1 VEVDLRSDVLNP
13 GTEWSWPLGPPEVRL
28 PGGSLDALALALAAG
43 DSGAQ
48 LSYRTWGYVLEWEDR
63 PPEQENEDV
72 ARAMRCYRLTYL
84 LQNRAG
90 MEADDQRTRC
100 GPFVE
105 GVALTREGQGADL
118 AEADHRNLRDAIFR
132 LLDKAGAALDVI
144 G

>member
-1 VEVDLRSDVLNP
+1 MEVDLRRDALKSE
-13 GTEWSWPLGPPEVRL
+13 TEWCWPLGPPEVRL

-48 LSYRTWGYVLEWEDR
+48 LIYRTWGYVLEWEDR
-63 PPEQENEDV
+63 PPEQENEDA
-72 ARAMRCYRLTYL
+72 ARAMRWYKLAYL
-84 LQNRAG
+84 FQNRAG
-90 MEADDQRTRC
+90 MEADDQMTRS

-105 GVALTREGQGADL
+105 AVALTREGQGAGL
-118 AEADHRNLRDAIFR
+118 AEADHRNLRDGIFR